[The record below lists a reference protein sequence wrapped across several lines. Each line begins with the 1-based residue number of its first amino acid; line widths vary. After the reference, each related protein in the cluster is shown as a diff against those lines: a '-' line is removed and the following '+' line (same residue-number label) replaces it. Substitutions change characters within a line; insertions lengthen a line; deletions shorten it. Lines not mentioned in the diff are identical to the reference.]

1 MISREGVRDFLKISG
16 IDAAFIQKDEN
27 CRYLSGFTGSESYLF
42 LTKEESYLLTD
53 SRYTEQA
60 AEEAPSFVIV
70 NCAGKLP
77 SVIQQ
82 LAEKHH
88 AGRIGIESVLT
99 YKTFLSFQE
108 AVPSAEFIFCD
119 PDALRYIL

>member
-1 MISREGVRDFLKISG
+1 MISREGVRDFLKSSG

-60 AEEAPSFVIV
+60 A
-70 NCAGKLP
+70 
-77 SVIQQ
+77 
-82 LAEKHH
+82 
-88 AGRIGIESVLT
+88 
-99 YKTFLSFQE
+99 
-108 AVPSAEFIFCD
+108 SA
-119 PDALRYIL
+119 